1 MTTSIDA
8 KPDTLSKKLALS
20 SIVVGTVGVLL
31 FLAGKGAQKKIMIML
46 GKVLVAIGIYLLAV
60 SVYLQKA

>member
-8 KPDTLSKKLALS
+8 KPDTLSKKLSLS
-20 SIVVGTVGVLL
+20 SMVTGTVGLIL
-31 FLAGKGAQKKIMIML
+31 FLAGKGSQKKILVML

-60 SVYLQKA
+60 SVSLQKA